1 MKPTAYHYEL
11 VLSRSG
17 KWFHR
22 RVSRNGETQF
32 VSQMYST
39 KSNAK
44 RAIRN
49 LDPNATI
56 TTVTD
61 P

>member
-1 MKPTAYHYEL
+1 MKAVSYHYEV
-11 VLSRSG
+11 VLNAAG
-17 KWFHR
+17 KWYFR
-22 RVSRNGETQF
+22 RTSRNGEIQF
-32 VSQMYST
+32 HSQAYYS

-56 TTVTD
+56 TTVQ
-61 P
+61 